1 MDLKV
6 LLPKEHVLFGL
17 PLNISR
23 RELLRLLS
31 EPLAE
36 EGAIDDID
44 VFLDAVE
51 RREAEMSTQM
61 NGGTVFPHASSATV
75 QRLAITVGVAPE
87 PGFPFDPD
95 ADEKGRVFFLIAIP
109 AAAPAAHLPLLTH
122 LAGFITAKGKLE
134 KLLQAD
140 SAAAVHKM
148 LLAWTGK

>member
-17 PLNISR
+17 PLEISR
-23 RELLRLLS
+23 RELLRTLS
-31 EPLAE
+31 APLAAA
-36 EGAIDDID
+36 GIIGD
-44 VFLDAVE
+44 VELFLDAVE
-51 RREAEMSTQM
+51 LREAEMTTQM
-61 NGGTVFPHASSATV
+61 SGGTVFPHACSATV
-75 QRLAITVGVAPE
+75 QRLAVTVGMVPE
-87 PGFPFDPD
+87 PGYQFDSD
-95 ADEKGRVFFLIAIP
+95 AAEKGRVFFLIAIP

-148 LLAWTGK
+148 LLAWNGK